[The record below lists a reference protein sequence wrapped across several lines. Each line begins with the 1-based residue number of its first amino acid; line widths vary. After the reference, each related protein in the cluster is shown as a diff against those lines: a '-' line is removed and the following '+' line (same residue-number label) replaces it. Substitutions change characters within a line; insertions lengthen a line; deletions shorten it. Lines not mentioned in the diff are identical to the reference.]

1 MKECKRPGIFEKCL
15 TGWQRLR
22 FPNNLS
28 THFFRRFSFNTQN
41 ELLRFGWYSLCFTTA
56 KHSDMETDKQVVNH
70 PSNSVS
76 RELFV
81 EMQQEETLSEKLM
94 EMNLDE
100 EDEEPVDN
108 TQI

>member
-1 MKECKRPGIFEKCL
+1 
-15 TGWQRLR
+15 
-22 FPNNLS
+22 
-28 THFFRRFSFNTQN
+28 
-41 ELLRFGWYSLCFTTA
+41 
-56 KHSDMETDKQVVNH
+56 METDKQVVNH